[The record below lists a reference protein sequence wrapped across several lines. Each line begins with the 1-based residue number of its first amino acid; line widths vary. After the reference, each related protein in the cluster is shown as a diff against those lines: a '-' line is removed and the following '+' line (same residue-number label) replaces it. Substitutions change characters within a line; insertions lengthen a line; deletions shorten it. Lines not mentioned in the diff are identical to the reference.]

1 MSPAAVLTN
10 LNADFEEIQHESEET
25 VKKVKAGNTA
35 GPDLPYNSRA
45 KKLLELA
52 MSEARELNHSYVGTE
67 HLLLGLLRE
76 KAGIA
81 ARVLG
86 GNGVTLEQARAETLR
101 LLTTEM
107 PSGPTPRLTQ
117 VDTRRS
123 LRGCASLSSSPA
135 ARPAF

>member
-1 MSPAAVLTN
+1 
-10 LNADFEEIQHESEET
+10 
-25 VKKVKAGNTA
+25 
-35 GPDLPYNSRA
+35 
-45 KKLLELA
+45 